1 VRGCMKREPAF
12 DLSSLQQAYAS
23 GALTPEAVAEVVSA
37 RMEVQGGEG
46 IWIDRLSADELRAA
60 ARDIERRFSSARPPL
75 YGIPFAVKDNIDV
88 AGRATTAACPALT
101 YTASRSAT
109 VVDKLRAAGA
119 LLVGK
124 TNMDQLATGLV
135 GVRSPFGV
143 AVNPFD
149 DRYPVGGSSAGSAAA
164 VARGQVS
171 FALGTDTAG
180 SGRVPAAFTNTVGLK
195 PTRGVL
201 SAAGV
206 VPACRSLDCVSV
218 FALSVEEA
226 ALVADLAGG
235 YDPADPGS
243 RPDAGRVRFGGAA
256 APARF
261 RFGVIAAEE
270 REHFGDDEA
279 ARLHQQGIE
288 TLCALGGEPVTLP
301 FAPFREAGRLLYDGP
316 WVAERLV
323 PFEELVRR
331 NAVLP
336 VIARILE
343 SGYRVSGL
351 DVFRAAHRLEEL
363 RQEVRGLLG
372 RVDAL
377 FLPTT
382 PTIYTIAEIEAD
394 PIRLNARLGLYT
406 NFVNLLDLAGVAVPG
421 PFRTDGLPAGFTF
434 LGPRDSDA
442 RLAALAAR
450 FHRQVATTA
459 GATELPLPA
468 APSPSASD
476 GIRLAVVGAHLSGEP
491 LNGQLTSIG
500 ARLVRTCRTAPLY
513 RLYALPNVTPPK
525 PGLVRVASDGGA
537 IEIEI
542 WEVPAAALGGFV
554 AGISPPLCI
563 GTLTTEDGEAVKGFL
578 CEAHAADGAR
588 DITALGGWRR
598 FVHG

>member
-1 VRGCMKREPAF
+1 MNREPGL
-12 DLSSLQQAYAS
+12 DVLSLQRAYAS

-37 RMEVQGGEG
+37 RLDVQGGEG
-46 IWIDRLSADELRAA
+46 IWIDRLSSDELRAA
-60 ARDIERRFSSARPPL
+60 AREIERRFSAARPPL
-75 YGIPFAVKDNIDV
+75 YGVPFAVKDNIDV
-88 AGRATTAACPALT
+88 AGRPTTAACPALS
-101 YTASRSAT
+101 YPASRSAT

-135 GVRSPFGV
+135 GVRSPYGV
-143 AVNPFD
+143 PGNPFD

-218 FALSVEEA
+218 FALSVEVA
-226 ALVADLAGG
+226 ALVADLAAG
-235 YDPADPGS
+235 YDAADPWS

-261 RFGVIAAEE
+261 RFGVIAPEE

-279 ARLHQQGIE
+279 ARLHGQAIE
-288 TLCALGGEPVTLP
+288 VLRALGGEPEIVP

-331 NAVLP
+331 NVVLP
-336 VIARILE
+336 VIAQILE
-343 SGYRVSGL
+343 GGYRVSGL

-372 RVDAL
+372 RVEAL

-382 PTIYTIAEIEAD
+382 PTIYTRAEIEAD
-394 PIRLNARLGLYT
+394 PLRLNARLGLYT
-406 NFVNLLDLAGVAVPG
+406 DFVNLLDLAGVAVPG
-421 PFRTDGLPAGFTF
+421 PFRDDGLPAGFTF
-434 LGPRDSDA
+434 LGLRDSDA

-459 GATELPLPA
+459 GATGLPLPE
-468 APSPSASD
+468 APAPAPGAGD

-500 ARLVRTCRTAPLY
+500 ARLLRTCRTAPLY
-513 RLYALPNVTPPK
+513 RLFALANVTPPK
-525 PGLVRVASDGGA
+525 PGLLRVASEGAA

-554 AGISPPLCI
+554 AGISPPLGI

-578 CEAHAADGAR
+578 CEAHAVSGAR